1 MGLRIE
7 EVSEHKYQIHA
18 DQDGAT
24 IAGVKMPPYTMTG
37 IYDVKNGNV
46 DKNVSCYVAPDSY
59 LETRG
64 KLPTNTV
71 IKNSMVMMAEDS
83 QIKNS
88 TINDA
93 TIIARDRN
101 RINGSVITNAVVNN
115 SDVNCSTL
123 DGGYY
128 RDSIMNHSRIE
139 TNRISPIN
147 SSDLNG
153 VAIVGDKKMADAV
166 ENSDITNSTFQTD
179 NRNRGSVTIEHSQLN
194 NVHTFGHVEMRNT
207 DIKLKYDKPFVDANT
222 SLENQHVVGKHAVMI
237 NIKDGLDNGE
247 MVGMSKDGEKNNLSP
262 VATNNDQANINKA
275 MNIVNGDNNPD
286 LDVFSAKIPDTPS
299 LAPVDDEHLNAIK
312 EAANS
317 ESQAQKMDHDLDLS
331 GLDQEQSESMTK

>member
-37 IYDVKNGNV
+37 IYDVKNGSV

-59 LETRG
+59 LETSG

-115 SDVNCSTL
+115 SDVNCSKL

-179 NRNRGSVTIEHSQLN
+179 NRNRGSVKIEQSQLN

-222 SLENQHVVGKHAVMI
+222 SLENQHVVGKHAVMV

-262 VATNNDQANINKA
+262 VATNKDQANINKA

-286 LDVFSAKIPDTPS
+286 LDVFSAKIPGIPS

-317 ESQAQKMDHDLDLS
+317 ESQAQKMDNNLDLS